1 MHTNS
6 DPDYFNLPFEP
17 QSSPKSADT
26 PQAICQ
32 GVDGKAPRDLVAAI
46 NQCIFNLF
54 SPIPLH
60 DWVYALSD
68 LELQTID
75 PLAWHPKKKPAPVT
89 DDEVIFSDIYIAIEH
104 CRHSIA
110 SSSNSQA
117 SSTLFSTVPSSI
129 VALFRIHEAIKVWV
143 ISEIASLTIDYK
155 LRISRIE
162 KFIEMILICRY
173 EMSALGP
180 GRIKTF
186 SQLGVSGDLGGK
198 QKLYVPSFVESAIIA
213 GLISPE
219 SRAFTKAWN
228 DVSQNHN
235 CGLDTLHSLI
245 NGFDISLASGS
256 PFSSQFQDSSTTEPL
271 GLVPSLGWMIESILE
286 IFYYLPDLLFTSGH
300 LINFDKR
307 LHIYYLISSFR
318 EWTSQCSL
326 SQSPN
331 QDVDMSFLI
340 SQSGYATKP
349 DIRQVKEFAAREN
362 ALIRFN
368 SNGSANGN
376 SWSSSHHS
384 MPIRKVFAKLI
395 HEEQEKF
402 KRDTRERERL
412 EREARE
418 YQLNVQ
424 RKMHE
429 EAKIIEKRSSAKS
442 PVAEPV
448 ASYFS
453 TTPDSMSTRNRD
465 SEIPRTSSLPSFLS
479 KAPTVKPSLAI
490 NLIDSTISVEHS
502 HAKRDHVFKVESE
515 EGCQYYLQAIDRQ
528 DMMDWVQAISD
539 AAKEAAAR
547 RITVLV
553 EDAQKE
559 IIEQERASNR
569 VSATGAGA
577 GDGKSKIETEL
588 SSVFGVNLE
597 KMMKNTD
604 GSDGYTVPILVSK
617 CLSEVESRGLCEV
630 GIYRLSGM
638 MSSIERLRQE
648 FNRNA
653 EAVDLSDEEWSDINI
668 VSGLLKQWLREL
680 PEPLLSFELYEDF
693 ISAVGVVDYDER
705 LFAIKDL
712 VHALPTP
719 NYVLLKRLVEHLEMI
734 TDYEDINHMYA
745 SNLAIVFG
753 PTILRPPPGPA
764 SFATSMANLG
774 QQQSIVKNLI
784 LQYHWIFDVEADV
797 EQESEKAAYMET
809 LTEEAE
815 EYEYEEHVATAR

>member
-1 MHTNS
+1 MI
-6 DPDYFNLPFEP
+6 L
-17 QSSPKSADT
+17 
-26 PQAICQ
+26 
-32 GVDGKAPRDLVAAI
+32 L
-46 NQCIFNLF
+46 
-54 SPIPLH
+54 
-60 DWVYALSD
+60 
-68 LELQTID
+68 
-75 PLAWHPKKKPAPVT
+75 
-89 DDEVIFSDIYIAIEH
+89 
-104 CRHSIA
+104 CRH
-110 SSSNSQA
+110 
-117 SSTLFSTVPSSI
+117 
-129 VALFRIHEAIKVWV
+129 
-143 ISEIASLTIDYK
+143 
-155 LRISRIE
+155 
-162 KFIEMILICRY
+162 

-235 CGLDTLHSLI
+235 CGLDTLHALI
-245 NGFDISLASGS
+245 NGFDSVTSGS
-256 PFSSQFQDSSTTEPL
+256 PFSPQFQDSSATEPL

-307 LHIYYLISSFR
+307 LHVYYLISSFR
-318 EWTSQCSL
+318 EWASKGQSGSSQPL
-326 SQSPN
+326 
-331 QDVDMSFLI
+331 DDDIDMSFLI

-349 DIRQVKEFAAREN
+349 DIRQVREFAAREN
-362 ALIRFN
+362 SMMRYN
-368 SNGSANGN
+368 SSGGTSGS
-376 SWSSSHHS
+376 SWSSSHQS
-384 MPIRKVFAKLI
+384 APVRKVFAKLI

-402 KRDTRERERL
+402 KRDSRERERL

-418 YQLNVQ
+418 NQLNMQ
-424 RKMHE
+424 RRMNE
-429 EAKIIEKRSSAKS
+429 EAKIIEKRVKEQQQRRAKTKELEMMTNLMKTVRTTDSVCESSAKT
-442 PVAEPV
+442 PIADAIIPHFNAV
-448 ASYFS
+448 
-453 TTPDSMSTRNRD
+453 PDSMGSRNRD
-465 SEIPRTSSLPSFLS
+465 SEAPRTSSLPSFLS

-490 NLIDSTISVEHS
+490 NLINSIISVEHS

-515 EGCQYYLQAIDRQ
+515 EGCQYFLQAIDRQ
-528 DMMDWVQAISD
+528 DMMDWVQSIND

-569 VSATGAGA
+569 PPSIGSSPGSSGAGA
-577 GDGKSKIETEL
+577 D
-588 SSVFGVNLE
+588 SSVFGVDLE
-597 KMMKNTD
+597 QMMKNAD
-604 GSDGYTVPILVSK
+604 GLSGYTIPILVEK

-653 EAVDLSDEEWSDINI
+653 ETVDLSNDEWSDINI

-680 PEPLLSFELYEDF
+680 PEPLLSFDLYDDF
-693 ISAVGVVDYDER
+693 ISAVDIGDYDER
-705 LFAIKDL
+705 LFAIKDM
-712 VHALPTP
+712 VHALPMP

-815 EYEYEEHVATAR
+815 EYEYEEHEATAR